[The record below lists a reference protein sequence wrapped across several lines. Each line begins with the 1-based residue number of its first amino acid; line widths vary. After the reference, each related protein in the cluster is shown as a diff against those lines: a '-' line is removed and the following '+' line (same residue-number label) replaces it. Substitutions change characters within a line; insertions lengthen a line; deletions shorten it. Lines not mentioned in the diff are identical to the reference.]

1 MAKRREQVPL
11 RISPWL
17 MAELKRW
24 AGAEVR
30 SLNAQIEFLL
40 TEAVRRRGVRV
51 PEGEESP
58 EDPPENPPP
67 PQPPPATPPDAP
79 TAGAP

>member
-1 MAKRREQVPL
+1 MAKQREQVPL

-40 TEAVRRRGVRV
+40 TEAVRRRGVTIPR
-51 PEGEESP
+51 GEEPSG
-58 EDPPENPPP
+58 EPPEHPAAAEPPSTPNPPTTG
-67 PQPPPATPPDAP
+67 TP
-79 TAGAP
+79 